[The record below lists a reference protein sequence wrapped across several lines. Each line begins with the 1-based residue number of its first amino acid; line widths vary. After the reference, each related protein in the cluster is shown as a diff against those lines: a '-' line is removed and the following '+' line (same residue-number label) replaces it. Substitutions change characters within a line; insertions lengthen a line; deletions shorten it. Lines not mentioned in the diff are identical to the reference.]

1 MIQKVEVKS
10 YWFFNIELPT
20 HFPKLVTVESIQGIV
35 AVFDDYISQE
45 KYADVNAVKSSL
57 FYTEDE
63 ALREFVQIVQDGI
76 HFIQKSDLDE
86 LKNQKP
92 ELFL

>member
-35 AVFDDYISQE
+35 AVFDDYIAQE
-45 KYADVNAVKSSL
+45 KYADVNAVKDSL

-63 ALREFVQIVQDGI
+63 ALREFVKRIQSDI
-76 HFIQKSDLDE
+76 HFIQQDDINK